1 MRPDCASIRFQ
12 FHAVAINLDTLIN
25 INVSERSKENWD
37 VPSWPSESVCRCA
50 RKIFMRRREENIWKK
65 RGKERKKKVIF
76 QIGLKGRGI
85 EKS

>member
-1 MRPDCASIRFQ
+1 M
-12 FHAVAINLDTLIN
+12 
-25 INVSERSKENWD
+25 
-37 VPSWPSESVCRCA
+37 
-50 RKIFMRRREENIWKK
+50 RREENIWKK